1 MQTHADRPIGF
12 VPLGIFF
19 FFAATMASLAAVT
32 LGWPGTVLDKAW
44 ELNKTGHAQLAPLG
58 RILALPFGVL
68 ALVALVAGMG
78 WFKRRR
84 WAWIVGVSGIAINC
98 VGDVI
103 NMTFGEFW
111 KGMVGVVV
119 AGLLLLY
126 MTRSDVRGYFPRS
139 RNRGE
144 T

>member
-1 MQTHADRPIGF
+1 MTTTDRRPVGF

-32 LGWPGTVLDKAW
+32 LGWPGTFLDHTW
-44 ELNKTGHAQLAPLG
+44 ELNKSGHDQLAPLG

-68 ALVALVAGMG
+68 ALIALISGIG

-84 WAWIVGVSGIAINC
+84 WAWIVGVSGITINC

-126 MTRSDVRGYFPRS
+126 MTRSDVRGYFPT
-139 RNRGE
+139 RG
-144 T
+144 